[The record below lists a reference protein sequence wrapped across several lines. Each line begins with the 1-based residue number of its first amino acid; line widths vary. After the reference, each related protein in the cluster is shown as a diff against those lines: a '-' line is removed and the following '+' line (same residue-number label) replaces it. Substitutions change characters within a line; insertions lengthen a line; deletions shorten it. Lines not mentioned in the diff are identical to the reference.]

1 MSTTSTLISAAHDE
15 LLESLQY
22 LSSYLEKS
30 GLWESEVWKEKY
42 TDETERA
49 AQKRA
54 VLVGRVKLLTLGLD
68 LKAVI
73 ENSFPDASSSKHRSK
88 LLKLEKACLTVA
100 ANRAEYELQLNATT
114 KPSTART
121 MTSYYK
127 PMQASAIDKSE
138 PREWTGQRD
147 SRQVTEVYE
156 DAERFVT
163 LTKGVEPA
171 HVTKETTRMILALV
185 KGVEKKTVE
194 KSFDVWR
201 LTQEN
206 PADAWPSKELMCK
219 WMTESLTSPK
229 SVADLLR
236 EFHQVKQLKK
246 GLPAFH
252 AYITKFTTE
261 YQRLTDHASATGE
274 SIISVFN
281 AKVQFKDNMDPTARK
296 LVSKETDDK
305 RLIDHTESLTD
316 WLEAVRSKV
325 VLKLQSES
333 DEPDDAFSK
342 KQRAK
347 EIKEAVVRAL
357 KHHQG
362 KRDRDAPGGKNNKK
376 AKLSKKQKRAA
387 AVLAENTGQ
396 KGQGAAK
403 AGADVRGKPKWMNI
417 QSVPADWKS
426 KVCTLCGVLGH
437 SHGQCW
443 HNPSNKDGKKPYATL
458 TAAELGELKQRRATF
473 YATLPTK

>member
-1 MSTTSTLISAAHDE
+1 MS
-15 LLESLQY
+15 
-22 LSSYLEKS
+22 
-30 GLWESEVWKEKY
+30 
-42 TDETERA
+42 
-49 AQKRA
+49 
-54 VLVGRVKLLTLGLD
+54 
-68 LKAVI
+68 
-73 ENSFPDASSSKHRSK
+73 
-88 LLKLEKACLTVA
+88 
-100 ANRAEYELQLNATT
+100 
-114 KPSTART
+114 
-121 MTSYYK
+121 SYYK
-127 PMQASAIDKSE
+127 PMQSSAIDKSE

-147 SRQVTEVYE
+147 NRQVTEVYE

-171 HVTKETTRMILALV
+171 HVTKETTRIILALI

-201 LTQEN
+201 LAQAN
-206 PADAWPSKELMCK
+206 PADAWPSKEILCK

-236 EFHQVKQLKK
+236 DFHLVKQLKR

-261 YQRLTDHASATGE
+261 YQRLIDHGSSTGE
-274 SIISVFN
+274 PIISVFN
-281 AKVQFKDNMDPTARK
+281 AKVQFKDNLDPTARK
-296 LVSKETDDK
+296 LVSKEVDDK
-305 RLIDHTESLTD
+305 RLIDHSESLTD
-316 WLEAVRSKV
+316 WLEAVRTKV
-325 VLKLQSES
+325 VMKLQSES
-333 DEPDDAFSK
+333 DEPDEAFSK
-342 KQRAK
+342 KQRSK

-362 KRDRDAPGGKNNKK
+362 DRKRNAPGGKHNKI

-387 AVLAENTGQ
+387 AVLADKAAY

-426 KVCTLCGVLGH
+426 KVCTTCGVLGH

-443 HNPSNKDGKKPYATL
+443 HNPSNTDGKKPYVTL
-458 TAAELGELKQRRATF
+458 SAAELGELKQKRATF